1 VTPPADDAAVLEHD
15 LIVETVRRFAREEV
29 APRVREYDREEE
41 LPADLIRRLAEL
53 ELLGGTIPPEW
64 GGHALSHVTYAAA
77 LEEMSTV
84 CHSLAVLMSMPSAL
98 VGGGILEY
106 GSDEQR
112 ERFLRPLAT
121 GEAIGAAG
129 VTEPRSGTD
138 VAGMETTAERSGSE
152 YVLRG
157 AKAWISNLEIAD
169 FFLTFARVGP
179 GRGREG
185 ITAFVVPADTPGL
198 GRNPFKNKLGFR
210 PLSTGE
216 LVLDGC
222 RVPAE
227 LRIGE
232 EGEGMRVAMCAVE
245 NGRLGVAS
253 RALGLARACLD
264 ASVAYAR
271 ERVVMGRPIAEY
283 QLVQSKITEM
293 IVGIRSARALI
304 RELAEAKDGGRP
316 ARQLASI
323 AKMRASDLAMRSAE
337 DAVQIHGAYG
347 CSEEYPVSRHFRD
360 AKVFQIVEGSNDLH
374 RALIAEIELGIRP
387 DR

>member
-1 VTPPADDAAVLEHD
+1 MSAGADTAALEHD
-15 LIVETVRRFAREEV
+15 LIVETVRRFAHEEV
-29 APRVREYDREEE
+29 APRVRDYDREEK

-64 GGHALSHVTYAAA
+64 GGHGLSHVTYAAA

-98 VGGGILEY
+98 VGGGILRY

-138 VAGMETTAERSGSE
+138 VAGMETTAERSDGD

-157 AKAWISNLEIAD
+157 AKTWISNLEIAD
-169 FFLTFARVGP
+169 FFVTFARVG
-179 GRGREG
+179 GARGREG
-185 ITAFVVPADTPGL
+185 ITAFIVPADTPGL

-222 RVPAE
+222 RVPPE

-232 EGEGMRVAMCAVE
+232 EGEGMNVAMCAVE

-264 ASVAYAR
+264 ASLAYSR

-283 QLVQSKITEM
+283 QLVQAKLTEM

-304 RELAEAKDGGRP
+304 RELGEAKDAGRP

-347 CSEEYPVSRHFRD
+347 CSDEYPVSRHFRD

>member
-1 VTPPADDAAVLEHD
+1 MLPEDIATLERD
-15 LIVETVRRFAREEV
+15 LIVETMRRFAQEEV
-29 APRVREYDREEE
+29 APRVRDYDREEK

-53 ELLGGTIPPEW
+53 ELLGGILPRRW
-64 GGHALSHVTYAAA
+64 GGHGLSHVTFAAA
-77 LEEMSTV
+77 LEEMATV

-98 VGGGILEY
+98 VGAGILEY

-112 ERFLRPLAT
+112 ERFLRPLAS
-121 GEAIGAAG
+121 GEKIGAAA

-138 VAGMETTAERSGSE
+138 VAGMETTAERCGDE

-169 FFLTFARVGP
+169 FFVTFARVG
-179 GRGREG
+179 GGTGREG
-185 ITAFVVPADTPGL
+185 ITAFIVPADTVGL

-232 EGEGMRVAMCAVE
+232 EGDGMRVAMCAVE
-245 NGRLGVAS
+245 NGRLAVAARS
-253 RALGLARACLD
+253 LGLARACLE
-264 ASVAYAR
+264 ASIAYAR
-271 ERVVMGRPIAEY
+271 ERVVMGSPIAEY

-293 IVGIRSARALI
+293 IVGIRSVRLLI
-304 RELAEAKDGGRP
+304 RDLAEAKDAGRP
-316 ARQLASI
+316 TRQRASI
-323 AKMRASDLAMRSAE
+323 AKMRAADLAMRSAE

-347 CSEEYPVSRHFRD
+347 CSDEYPVSRHFRD

-374 RALIAEIELGIRP
+374 RALIAEIELGLRP

>member
-1 VTPPADDAAVLEHD
+1 MLPPEDTAGLERD

-29 APRVREYDREEE
+29 APRVREYDREER
-41 LPADLIRRLAEL
+41 LPADLIGRLAEL
-53 ELLGGTIPPEW
+53 QLFGGTLPPEW
-64 GGHALSHVTYAAA
+64 GGHSLSHLTFAAV
-77 LEEMSTV
+77 LEEMATV
-84 CHSLAVLMSMPSAL
+84 CHSLAVLISMPSAL
-98 VGGGILEY
+98 VGAGILEH
-106 GSDEQR
+106 GSDAQR
-112 ERFLRPLAT
+112 ERFLRPLAS
-121 GEAIGAAG
+121 GEKIGAAA

-138 VAGMETTAERSGSE
+138 VAGMETSAERSGGE

-169 FFLTFARVGP
+169 FFVTFARVGS

-245 NGRLGVAS
+245 NGRLAVAARS
-253 RALGLARACLD
+253 LGLARACLD

-271 ERVVMGRPIAEY
+271 ERVVMGAPIAER

-293 IVGIRSARALI
+293 IVGIRSARGLI
-304 RELAEAKDGGRP
+304 RELAEAKDSGRP

-323 AKMRASDLAMRSAE
+323 AKMHASEVAMRSAE

-374 RALIAEIELGIRP
+374 RALIAEIELGLRP

>member
-1 VTPPADDAAVLEHD
+1 MATAPQDPAVLEHD

-29 APRVREYDREEE
+29 APRVREYDREER
-41 LPADLIRRLAEL
+41 LPADLIRRLGEL
-53 ELLGGTIPPEW
+53 GLLGGTIPPRW
-64 GGHALSHVTYAAA
+64 GGHGLSHVTYAAA
-77 LEEMSTV
+77 LEEMATV

-98 VGGGILEY
+98 VGAGILEH
-106 GSDEQR
+106 GSDAQR
-112 ERFLRPLAT
+112 QRFLASLAS
-121 GEAIGAAG
+121 GEKIGAAA

-138 VAGMETTAERSGSE
+138 VAGMETSAERSGDG

-157 AKAWISNLEIAD
+157 AKAWISNLELAD
-169 FFLTFARVGP
+169 FFVTFARVGG

-185 ITAFVVPADTPGL
+185 ITAFIVPADTPGL

-227 LRIGE
+227 LRLGE

-245 NGRLGVAS
+245 NGRLGVAA

-264 ASVAYAR
+264 ASVAYAK
-271 ERVVMGRPIAEY
+271 ERVVMGAPIAER
-283 QLVQSKITEM
+283 QLVQAKITEM
-293 IVGIRSARALI
+293 IVGIRSARHLI
-304 RELAEAKDGGRP
+304 RELAEAKDAGRP

-323 AKMRASDLAMRSAE
+323 AKLHASDLAMRSAE

-374 RALIAEIELGIRP
+374 RALIAEIELSIRP

>member
-1 VTPPADDAAVLEHD
+1 MSAGADTAALEHD
-15 LIVETVRRFAREEV
+15 LVVETVRRFAREEV
-29 APRVREYDREEE
+29 APRVRDYDREEK

-64 GGHALSHVTYAAA
+64 GGHGLSHVTYAAA

-98 VGGGILEY
+98 VGGGILQY
-106 GSDEQR
+106 GNDEQR

-138 VAGMETTAERSGSE
+138 VAGMETTAERSGGD

-169 FFLTFARVGP
+169 FFVTFARVGG

-185 ITAFVVPADTPGL
+185 ITAFVVPADTAGL

-222 RVPAE
+222 RVPPE

-232 EGEGMRVAMCAVE
+232 EGDGMKVAMCAVE
-245 NGRLGVAS
+245 NGRLGVAA

-264 ASVAYAR
+264 ASLAYSR

-283 QLVQSKITEM
+283 QLVQAKLTEM
-293 IVGIRSARALI
+293 IVGIRSVRALI
-304 RELAEAKDGGRP
+304 RELGEAKDAGRP

-347 CSEEYPVSRHFRD
+347 CSDEYPVSRHFRD

>member
-1 VTPPADDAAVLEHD
+1 VTVHADDSATMERD
-15 LIVETVRRFAREEV
+15 LIVETVGRFARDEV
-29 APRVREYDREEE
+29 APRVRDYDREEK
-41 LPADLIRRLAEL
+41 LPPDLIGRLGEL
-53 ELLGGTIPPEW
+53 ELLGGTIPRRW
-64 GGHALSHVTYAAA
+64 GGYGLSHVTYAAA
-77 LEEMSTV
+77 LEEMATV

-98 VGGGILEY
+98 VGAGILEY
-106 GSDEQR
+106 GSDQQR
-112 ERFLRPLAT
+112 QEFLRPLAR
-121 GEAIGAAG
+121 GEKIGAAA

-138 VAGMETTAERSGSE
+138 VAGMETTAERVGDE

-169 FFLTFARVGP
+169 FFVTFARLDASK
-179 GRGREG
+179 GRRG
-185 ITAFVVPADTPGL
+185 ISAFIVPADTPGL

-222 RVPAE
+222 RVPAR

-232 EGEGMRVAMCAVE
+232 EGDGMRVAMCAVE
-245 NGRLGVAS
+245 NGRLGVAA

-271 ERVVMGRPIAEY
+271 ERVVMGSPIAER
-283 QLVQSKITEM
+283 QLVQAKITEM
-293 IVGIRSARALI
+293 IVGIHSSRLLI
-304 RELAEAKDGGRP
+304 RELAEAKDAGRP

-323 AKMRASDLAMRSAE
+323 AKMHASDLAMRSAE

-374 RALIAEIELGIRP
+374 RALIAEIELGLRP

>member
-1 VTPPADDAAVLEHD
+1 MTLPPEDTAGLERD

-29 APRVREYDREEE
+29 APRVRDYDREEK

-53 ELLGGTIPPEW
+53 ELLGGTLPPEW
-64 GGHALSHVTYAAA
+64 GGHRLSHVTFAAA
-77 LEEMSTV
+77 LEEMATV

-98 VGGGILEY
+98 VGAGILRY

-112 ERFLRPLAT
+112 ERFLAPLAG
-121 GEAIGAAG
+121 GEKIGAAA

-138 VAGMETTAERSGSE
+138 VAGMETTAERSGGE

-169 FFLTFARVGP
+169 FFVTFARVGG

-185 ITAFVVPADTPGL
+185 ITAFIVPADTPGL
-198 GRNPFKNKLGFR
+198 GRNPYKNKLGFR

-216 LVLDGC
+216 LVLGGC
-222 RVPAE
+222 RVPAG

-232 EGEGMRVAMCAVE
+232 EGDGMRVAMCAVE
-245 NGRLGVAS
+245 NGRLAVAA

-271 ERVVMGRPIAEY
+271 ERVVMGSPIAEY

-293 IVGIRSARALI
+293 IVGIRSSRHLV
-304 RELAEAKDGGRP
+304 RELAEARDSGRP
-316 ARQLASI
+316 ARQLASV
-323 AKMRASDLAMRSAE
+323 AKLHASELAMRSAE

-374 RALIAEIELGIRP
+374 RALTAEIELGLRP